1 MGYEK
6 RIYMRIKDA
15 MLKEHVPKKYRK
27 REKTMG
33 APTPTSENKDSPN
46 SQRFQKE
53 RGMAFEFIKNIK
65 NITHL
70 HNLDQGK

>member
-33 APTPTSENKDSPN
+33 TLMPAK
-46 SQRFQKE
+46 KE
-53 RGMAFEFIKNIK
+53 RKQWVLRHPPVKIKIAQTLK
-65 NITHL
+65 DFKKREVW
-70 HNLDQGK
+70 NLSS